1 MANCVRCGSELKPSD
16 KFCQKC
22 GTLNIQP
29 VKRARWNWLPWVVAL
44 STAIIVIMLAGTA
57 VLEIYRRNT
66 GYYEW
71 RNDPSQNVTV
81 TDAVNETFSSKLFG
95 ENTKFA
101 YPEVSIKGKNTK
113 IANKTIAKEIEKY
126 HEGREGEFAA
136 DYFYYFNMHPSF
148 NKKVLSIVVEV
159 CYVRTSK
166 RSDSHFFVYNISIED
181 GRLLNDE
188 QVLRK
193 FGIGKTGLENA
204 VKKTYDSYVKTVNLT
219 EEEKK
224 ELYNDVHLAEPFFG
238 EDGHL
243 CFMTVIPKEDGDNES
258 ILFDADTKKVLPGPI
273 VFKGNGNL
281 NDME

>member
-1 MANCVRCGSELKPSD
+1 MANCVKCGSELKPTD

-29 VKRARWNWLPWVVAL
+29 VKSRRWGWIPWVVAL
-44 STAIIVIMLAGTA
+44 ATAMIVFLLGGVS

-66 GYYEW
+66 GYYER

-101 YPEVSIKGKNTK
+101 YPEVSIKGKNTR

-136 DYFYYFNMHPSF
+136 DYFYYFNMDPSF

-166 RSDSHFFVYNISIED
+166 RSNSRSSFFVYNISIED

-193 FGIGKTGLENA
+193 FGIGKTGFEYS

-273 VFKGNGNL
+273 DLG
-281 NDME
+281 